1 MNFPSFDGSVSSMNP
16 SLFFQILLQELLES
30 GIKVSEMD
38 LPPETQL
45 EEGIAEEIPLEDEVK
60 VDVRESIEDMHDFD
74 RFFSL

>member
-1 MNFPSFDGSVSSMNP
+1 
-16 SLFFQILLQELLES
+16 
-30 GIKVSEMD
+30 MD